1 MSSVPAEAREQT
13 KFQILIDMRL
23 LVKYSLKI
31 LQNNKCFKAFPSGNA
46 QEDIA
51 NPPQPELVNLLRMT
65 IIEAY
70 QSAYSANETPFTK
83 DNYRHRRQL
92 QDKSAA
98 KLNEM
103 LALVEMSV
111 PVFHIS
117 IQRFGKWS
125 AWIVCIRNRVQA
137 WKESD
142 YKRYRRM

>member
-1 MSSVPAEAREQT
+1 MD
-13 KFQILIDMRL
+13 LRL
-23 LVKYSLKI
+23 LAKYSLKI
-31 LQNNKCFKAFPSGNA
+31 LQNNKYFKAVPTGNA
-46 QEDIA
+46 EDDA
-51 NPPQPELVNLLRMT
+51 TDPPQPELVNLLRMT
-65 IIEAY
+65 IVAAY
-70 QSAYSANETPFTK
+70 MSAYSANETPFTK

-92 QDKSAA
+92 QDKSIA

-111 PVFHIS
+111 PIFHIS
-117 IQRFGKWS
+117 TKRFGRWS